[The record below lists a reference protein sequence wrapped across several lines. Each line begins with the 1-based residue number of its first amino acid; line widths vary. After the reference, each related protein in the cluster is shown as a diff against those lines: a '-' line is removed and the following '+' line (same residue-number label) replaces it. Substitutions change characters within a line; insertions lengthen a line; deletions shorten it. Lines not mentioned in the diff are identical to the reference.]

1 MQLQAPGLELR
12 LQGLYLD
19 LAPEVLESGVLSLP
33 EPRLLG
39 PLEAV
44 QKFAA
49 RHRGWYP
56 RPPFPLSDLAT
67 DIVRLAEEPPAIRR
81 GRPKAG

>member
-1 MQLQAPGLELR
+1 MPTMPA
-12 LQGLYLD
+12 
-19 LAPEVLESGVLSLP
+19 
-33 EPRLLG
+33 RLLG

-44 QKFAA
+44 QKFSA

-56 RPPFPLSDLAT
+56 RPPFPLSDLAA
-67 DIVRLAEEPPAIRR
+67 DIVRLAEGPPAIRR